1 MPQKVAMGCRSRART
16 RIVLFALFTSH
27 AFASG
32 PYRTLADAFDGA
44 LANLTSEAPWGNPY
58 LGGQYFPHCCLLA
71 VNESLT
77 ISDGNLTFVPGQEV
91 LRGNISDLENNQF
104 PCYAE
109 YNGTRGAP
117 PNVWVSYSWC
127 TSTCPG
133 FAMSWTDEGSL
144 NLWLRPLVAFLAPA
158 VIFALSVPRRR
169 TLNIPARLFWR
180 RSDAGNLMLLF
191 EVPAAALLATLDTI
205 IWMMILISVAGP
217 LLISGTYEA
226 ILDARL
232 LRYLESR
239 YQCNNLT
246 IRERAR
252 LLAITL
258 MGNLDFDPAWDHCEV
273 FVSQVPDD
281 NIRQSLSVSATTSP
295 RPRSS
300 SHTPTVT
307 SRASS
312 TPSPTNV
319 STSSQRSHDAATQAH
334 IDTLKSR
341 LKAGL
346 EAQVNFGTAV
356 GAAVV
361 FYAGGFIYVLVEIRD
376 HYGDG

>member
-1 MPQKVAMGCRSRART
+1 MACRSRARIW
-16 RIVLFALFTSH
+16 IVLFALFTSH

-32 PYRTLADAFDGA
+32 PYGTLADAFDGA

-77 ISDGNLTFVPGQEV
+77 ISDGNLAFAPGQTK
-91 LRGNISDLENNQF
+91 LRGSIEDLENNQF

-169 TLNIPARLFWR
+169 TINIPARLFWR

-205 IWMMILISVAGP
+205 VWMIILISVSGP

-226 ILDARL
+226 ILDARI
-232 LRYLESR
+232 LRFLESR
-239 YQCNNLT
+239 YLCNNLT
-246 IRERAR
+246 IRERAH

-258 MGNLDFDPAWDHCEV
+258 LGNLDFDPAWHHAKV
-273 FVSQVPDD
+273 FVAQVPDD
-281 NIRQSLSVSATTSP
+281 NIRQRLSLSAATPP
-295 RPRSS
+295 RPGSS
-300 SHTPTVT
+300 SSTPTVT
-307 SRASS
+307 SQSS
-312 TPSPTNV
+312 NTPSPANV
-319 STSSQRSHDAATQAH
+319 SVSSRGPYDDTTQAH
-334 IDTLKSR
+334 IDTLKLR

-361 FYAGGFIYVLVEIRD
+361 FYAGGFIYTLVEMRD